1 MWLCKRPESR
11 LQPAKNLLSCLRVV
25 GLPGIKGVAQSAAFI
40 GEAIMAEKAAPKDWA
55 SDVKKYVP
63 AADEAAIAGIVKHC
77 GIALRTRDA
86 SLVSFTDE
94 DEVATVRESFCKRK
108 LGLTESDDALNAAIA
123 EVGERMSD
131 TNFRNRV
138 TVYYLLAERYGKL
151 ALFGGGAATAAA
163 VGAGAAAASATAA
176 DTQPAAIAPL
186 AAMGAA
192 ASAAIPHGA
201 RPRPGGD
208 NGDFFGLAA
217 LVFGGGATIMLVA
230 AIAGM
235 YLSSRSEGA
244 VTAAAETAE
253 MAVMTPAEPEMAAPE
268 IPEGDGLVFELV
280 DGKPKETVYFAVGSS
295 NVAPDFAEVSA
306 PIKAWM
312 DANPTDR
319 VNVTG
324 FTDPT
329 GDAAANERLGK
340 ARAEAVQAAL
350 VNLGIA
356 ADRIDMVKPADSS
369 DADVALSEARRVEI
383 TVTGS

>member
-1 MWLCKRPESR
+1 
-11 LQPAKNLLSCLRVV
+11 
-25 GLPGIKGVAQSAAFI
+25 
-40 GEAIMAEKAAPKDWA
+40 MAGKEAPKDWA

-86 SLVSFTDE
+86 SLVSFTDP

-151 ALFGGGAATAAA
+151 ALFGGAATAAPA
-163 VGAGAAAASATAA
+163 KTAASAASAAAAGAAA

-192 ASAAIPHGA
+192 APAAIPHGA

-217 LVFGGGATIMLVA
+217 LVFGGGATIMVVA

-244 VTAAAETAE
+244 VAAAAETAE
-253 MAVMTPAEPEMAAPE
+253 MAAMTPAEPEMAAPE

-356 ADRIDMVKPADSS
+356 ADRIDMVKPANSS
-369 DADVALSEARRVEI
+369 DADLALSEARRVEI